1 MTRGRIG
8 WSAGVAAMALL
19 FAVSCGRGG
28 DPARETLDRVA
39 RGANARDAGAVA
51 AELAADYRDESGNGR
66 SEIERTLRGYFA
78 AYEIVQVRLS
88 DVVIERAE
96 GAARARFRADLSA
109 QPRQGSGI
117 AGLLPSSASYRF
129 DVRLVPE
136 GSKWKI
142 AWASWQPAGGN

>member
-1 MTRGRIG
+1 MKRAVFLLTVFAAFCRG
-8 WSAGVAAMALL
+8 
-19 FAVSCGRGG
+19 GG

-39 RGANARDAGAVA
+39 KAADARDAAGVA
-51 AELAADYRDESGNGR
+51 AELAADYRDASGSGR
-66 SEIERTLRGYFA
+66 AEIEQTLRGYFA

-109 QPRQGSGI
+109 QPRRGSGL

-129 DVRLVPE
+129 DVRLVPD
-136 GSKWKI
+136 GSNWKI
-142 AWASWQPAGGN
+142 VWASWEVAGN